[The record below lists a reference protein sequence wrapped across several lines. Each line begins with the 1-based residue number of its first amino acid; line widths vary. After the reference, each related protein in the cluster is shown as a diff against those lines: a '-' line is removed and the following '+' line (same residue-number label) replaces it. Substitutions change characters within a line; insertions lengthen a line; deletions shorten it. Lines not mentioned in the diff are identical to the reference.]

1 MSTTLGDLPP
11 VLLYE
16 NILNMNL
23 ADMVRLASTNST
35 FKKEFERLLHNPYF
49 LCFNIA
55 KALKK
60 HWAFTHITER
70 KIYELLIHSYFNE
83 NNCTYTY
90 EEYLRHSF
98 SRNEC
103 KKGFND
109 INKKCF
115 EIVFEIPFK
124 LRSGYLRIWEK
135 DYYGGPSTLEEHG
148 FGISE
153 NGIVMKLL
161 LQLIKIY
168 NDQSLADMTILIGH

>member
-11 VLLYE
+11 QLLYD
-16 NILNMNL
+16 NILNVNL

-60 HWAFTHITER
+60 HYAFVHITER
-70 KIYELLIHSYFNE
+70 KIYELLLHSYFNE
-83 NNCTYTY
+83 RNCSYTY
-90 EEYLRHSF
+90 EEYLSHSF

-109 INKKCF
+109 INEKCF
-115 EIVFEIPFK
+115 EIVFEIPYK
-124 LRSGYLRIWEK
+124 LRIGHYKIWEK
-135 DYYGGPSTLEEHG
+135 DFFGGPSRFVERT
-148 FGISE
+148 FDISE
-153 NGIVMKLL
+153 NGIVKKLL